1 MSPQELLPNFD
12 ALSPAGAPVHKVF
25 IDAVE
30 MLNVFAP
37 VFIAGFLITLAA
49 TPVVRRLALIV
60 GVIDTPDAHRKHHK
74 APVAYLGGLA
84 VFMGFMAAMLVSSVA
99 IDFESVDLAP
109 VPISILVGAT
119 TIALTGLADD
129 IWKWDARLKIAGQ
142 LVAAAALAYSNI
154 GIGAVTGFL
163 QPFVGAANEELF
175 HVGSTVIFNSTLYYW
190 VGTAFLGFVIIGGCN
205 AANLIDGLDGLLTGT
220 TAIMSSGFLAISLLL
235 ASTVMVEDPST
246 SFVGVRVAL
255 SLALLGCMLGFLPWN
270 FNPAVI
276 FLGDC
281 GSLLIG
287 YLCVTTILLF
297 GEQGAPSLVV
307 AGFIIFGLPI
317 TDTTLAI
324 IRRKVAGVP
333 MSTPDAQHIHHQV
346 KRLFGSVKKSVFAL
360 YGLTLIFTFIGV
372 AIASVL
378 LLTET
383 RVLVIYSIGIAFFGF
398 VISVAVKI
406 ALIQRA
412 QSELADAEL
421 QTAKLSV
428 SAKPISAPSPVTSS
442 DQPA

>member
-421 QTAKLSV
+421 QTAKSSV
-428 SAKPISAPSPVTSS
+428 SAKPISAPSSVTSS